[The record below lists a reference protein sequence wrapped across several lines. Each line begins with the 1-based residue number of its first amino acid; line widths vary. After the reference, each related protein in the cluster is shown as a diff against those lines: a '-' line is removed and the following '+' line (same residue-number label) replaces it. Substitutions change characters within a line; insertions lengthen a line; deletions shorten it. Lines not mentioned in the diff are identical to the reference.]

1 MMSLKHDNFKFFWAV
16 VTKKRLNSVYAK
28 VSAYLSSGILN
39 DKSAFSSVIYIF
51 EKKRLIPLNSL

>member
-28 VSAYLSSGILN
+28 VSYLFAGILN
-39 DKSAFSSVIYIF
+39 DKSAFSPVIDIF
-51 EKKRLIPLNSL
+51 EN